1 MNKYENV
8 VILNAELDEEATNK
22 LVAKFSDLINKH
34 GKLLDTN
41 HMGKKTLAYEINKQK
56 YGYYVVFTFESEP
69 DFIEELQRNYRI
81 NEKVLKF
88 LVIRLK
94 DDFEIEKAK
103 AKKAAKEEAKLKKSE
118 VKTEEKAEDK
128 KEEE

>member
-41 HMGKKTLAYEINKQK
+41 LSLIHI
-56 YGYYVVFTFESEP
+56 SEP
-69 DFIEELQRNYRI
+69 TRPLF
-81 NEKVLKF
+81 
-88 LVIRLK
+88 
-94 DDFEIEKAK
+94 
-103 AKKAAKEEAKLKKSE
+103 
-118 VKTEEKAEDK
+118 
-128 KEEE
+128 